1 MRESLFVASNDSEY
15 LSPMPI
21 EPSTNYLEN
30 QFLIAMPQMLDSY
43 FANTVTYL
51 WKHNEEGALGI
62 VINKPLQACVADIFD
77 ELDIV
82 CSVEEGLFQDQH
94 VLAGGPVERDKGFI
108 LHDAGQTW
116 ESSIAVTPEITIC
129 TSKTI
134 LQDIAKGDGP
144 DNYLVALGCA
154 GWEAGQ
160 LEREITENAWLTAPA
175 NQELIFS
182 SDYASKAAAA
192 AALLGIDL
200 QQISPEAG
208 HS

>member
-1 MRESLFVASNDSEY
+1 MNDSART
-15 LSPMPI
+15 S
-21 EPSTNYLEN
+21 YLEN
-30 QFLIAMPQMLDSY
+30 QFLIAMPRMLDPY
-43 FANTVTYL
+43 FTNTVTYL

-62 VINKPLQACVADIFD
+62 VINKPLKACIADIFA

-82 CSVEEGLFQDQH
+82 CPIEGFLRERH

-108 LHDAGQTW
+108 IHDAGQQW
-116 ESSIAVTPEITIC
+116 ESSIEVTPEIAIC

-144 DNYLVALGCA
+144 ENYLVALGCA
-154 GWEAGQ
+154 GWGAGQ
-160 LEREITENAWLTAPA
+160 LEREITENTWLTTPA
-175 NQELIFS
+175 NAELIFS
-182 SDYASKAAAA
+182 DDYTAKAEAA

-200 QQISPEAG
+200 QKISPAAG